1 MSERPAKP
9 SLRKLWIALGI
20 LAAILVVGFEIIAT
34 KPVREAVRAYTELIS
49 AANRSDLDTARA
61 VCTERY
67 LIKHPMKLAQE
78 GGIVGLPRNIHKNF
92 QSWREGQEVWLC
104 PTNRVGPVF
113 RFVNE
118 KGQWKFD
125 GVVGQLMPGGR
136 VEPMEESEIM
146 ETK

>member
-1 MSERPAKP
+1 MSGRPAKP
-9 SLRKLWIALGI
+9 SLRTLWITLAILG
-20 LAAILVVGFEIIAT
+20 AVLVVGFEIIAT
-34 KPVREAVRAYTELIS
+34 RPVREAVRAYTELIA
-49 AANRSDLDTARA
+49 AANRRDLDAARA

-67 LIKHPMKLAQE
+67 LAKHSLKLAQE

-136 VEPMEESEIM
+136 VEPMEESEM
-146 ETK
+146 TDS